1 VRGSR
6 FLLIILSILAMPLLL
21 FALYSIYNYLAFPEA
36 ELRHEQLYIVAFML
50 IYGLFLFVPYII
62 TLVVKWRVHSNML
75 KLATALPFLA
85 LFCCGVFAE
94 LNGAP
99 W

>member
-1 VRGSR
+1 MRGSR
-6 FLLIILSILAMPLLL
+6 FLLIILSILAVPLLL

-36 ELRHEQLYIVAFML
+36 ELRHEELYIVAFMQ

-62 TLVVKWRVHSNML
+62 TLAVKWSVHSNML
-75 KLATALPFLA
+75 KLVTALPYLA

-94 LNGAP
+94 LNGVP